1 MRAGRAVFAKDAD
14 MPMSHFSLQCLR
26 GEGCEKRPDIPYM
39 GGESTRSISLH
50 AGYLVTMTG
59 LCFQRDNEAPSYLD
73 EGDLRRRKPPKT
85 SFDQWPGLSPYQR
98 GVYTHWLPSAR
109 AKVVVSDEPTSTMVR
124 MST

>member
-1 MRAGRAVFAKDAD
+1 M
-14 MPMSHFSLQCLR
+14 
-26 GEGCEKRPDIPYM
+26 
-39 GGESTRSISLH
+39 H

-59 LCFQRDNEAPSYLD
+59 LCFQRDTEAPSYVD
-73 EGDLRRRKPPKT
+73 EGGLRRRKPSKR